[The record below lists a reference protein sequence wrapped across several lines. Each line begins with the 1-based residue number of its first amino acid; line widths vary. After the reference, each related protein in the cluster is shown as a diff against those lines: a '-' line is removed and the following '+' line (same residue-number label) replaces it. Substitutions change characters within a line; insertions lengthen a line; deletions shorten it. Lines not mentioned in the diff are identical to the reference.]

1 MNKQEI
7 RTLRGQLVLMAILF
21 VGSLAL
27 AVFMAVNRSFFEKY
41 IEEKY
46 GAMPA
51 SAQPLAERAETGR
64 FDESDKEKFAG
75 LSDSE
80 RLALYD
86 DWMSR
91 EESSAGTPR
100 ALIDVAAS
108 LYITRAER
116 TIVCGSE
123 DQKRRALRFL
133 ELSRSREAIPVLRKA
148 HRWAVRRGSE
158 ELAARIADALRRL
171 GDTL

>member
-7 RTLRGQLVLMAILF
+7 RTLRGQLILMGILF

-27 AVFMAVNRSFFEKY
+27 AVFMAANRGFFEKY

-51 SAQPLAERAETGR
+51 SVQPLVERAETGR
-64 FDESDKEKFAG
+64 FDESDKEKFAS

-91 EESSAGTPR
+91 EDSPSGTPR
-100 ALIDVAAS
+100 ALIEAAAS
-108 LYITRAER
+108 
-116 TIVCGSE
+116 
-123 DQKRRALRFL
+123 
-133 ELSRSREAIPVLRKA
+133 
-148 HRWAVRRGSE
+148 
-158 ELAARIADALRRL
+158 
-171 GDTL
+171 